1 MQCMNTVTITL
12 SKVMLRE
19 GELVVLPKKQYI
31 SLVARAED
39 AVLEKDVL
47 RWSREARAMKRAKK
61 LPLLRSLRSL

>member
-1 MQCMNTVTITL
+1 MNTVTITL